1 MKKLSIILFGL
12 ALFTVIGNADVLNTE
27 RDTQKTLEKKVVVN
41 KKALIVINELI
52 NANNTYIKSES
63 KEKFE
68 SIISGQS
75 PRITLI
81 SCSDSRV
88 QNNAIDTDPE
98 NDLFV
103 IRNIGNQ
110 ITSNEGSVAYGIDH
124 LHTPVLLIM
133 GHSRCGAVKAAM
145 SDYSAEISSIRKE
158 VSTLSSSIGSAC
170 SHNDPDK
177 WIKDVVSNVR
187 KQVVYAL
194 QIHRKKVDEGELVI
208 VGAVFDFAND
218 MGKGHGKLN
227 IIDINGE
234 DIEGMNIVDLK
245 YSNQL

>member
-1 MKKLSIILFGL
+1 MKKLSIILLSLSF
-12 ALFTVIGNADVLNTE
+12 FTVIGNANVLNTE
-27 RDTQKTLEKKVVVN
+27 GDGSKNIEKKVVLN

-52 NANNTYIKSES
+52 NANNTYIKSDRTEN
-63 KEKFE
+63 FE
-68 SIISGQS
+68 SIINGQS
-75 PRITLI
+75 PRVTLI

-88 QNNAIDTDPE
+88 QNDAIDPDPE

-124 LHTPVLLIM
+124 LHTLVLLIM

-145 SDYSAEISSIRKE
+145 SDYSGETSSIRKE
-158 VSTLSSSIGSAC
+158 ISTLSSSIGRAC
-170 SHNDPDK
+170 SHNDDPDK
-177 WIKDVVSNVR
+177 WINNVVSNVR

-194 QIHRKKVDEGELVI
+194 QIHRKKVDEGEVVI
-208 VGAVFDFAND
+208 IGAVFDFAND
-218 MGKGHGKLN
+218 MGKGHLKLN

-234 DIEGMNIVDLK
+234 DIEGVNIADLK
-245 YSNQL
+245 